1 MEGAI
6 DIFTVDAVFIR
17 RQRYWANGYRPV
29 AKWNPGAIDRNGE
42 PIRNAGKASKGASWR
57 DHALENPPAWCAC
70 VPIATRSA
78 LGFCAASLSQSM
90 SMSTTRNSATGRRI
104 DRAPHWSEPTGA
116 AGPGAQS
123 GTLLPRA
130 EGVSSDQDC

>member
-17 RQRYWANGYRPV
+17 RQRYWENGYRPV

-57 DHALENPPAWCAC
+57 DHALENPPRMVR

-78 LGFCAASLSQSM
+78 LVFCAASLAQSM
-90 SMSTTRNSATGRRI
+90 LMSTTRNSATG
-104 DRAPHWSEPTGA
+104 
-116 AGPGAQS
+116 
-123 GTLLPRA
+123 
-130 EGVSSDQDC
+130 SSD